1 MPSPFTLLP
10 QDMLQWEISRFLD
23 PVSRADFN
31 AVLKPDEHVYKK
43 LPKDFAIKHD
53 IEIKRAKYK
62 SMMMRLNYYMN
73 LFDLDY
79 ETAKKR
85 ALIKAELLKNIWTFL
100 RNPLNAN
107 IFAHSNGL
115 KEKMIGMVH
124 EWMVE
129 DVDFYDYLA
138 DRGFELRTLA
148 KETCV
153 VIASRPFLYEINV
166 SRA

>member
-1 MPSPFTLLP
+1 MPSPFTHLP

-23 PVSRADFN
+23 PISRADFN
-31 AVLKPDEHVYKK
+31 AVLKPDERVYKK
-43 LPKDFAIKHD
+43 LLKDFALKHD
-53 IEIKRAKYK
+53 LEIKRAKYK

-79 ETAKKR
+79 ETGHSR
-85 ALIKAELLKNIWTFL
+85 AVIKAELLKNIWAFL

-115 KEKMIGMVH
+115 KEKMIRIVR
-124 EWMVE
+124 EWTV

-138 DRGFELRTLA
+138 DHGLELRTLA
-148 KETCV
+148 EETCA
-153 VIASRPFLYEINV
+153 VIASRPFLYQI
-166 SRA
+166 